1 MRAGIYNISTV
12 LHVKLYYVCKFS
24 GSVGISYTQIFSCL
38 HYLSVTFDRFSE
50 LEGIRDMFCNY
61 NLGQN
66 VLDTLV
72 EKASP
77 APPSNVA
84 LFFVEFLDLLNN
96 IDVGEGVTKVYL
108 AKVFV

>member
-1 MRAGIYNISTV
+1 MA
-12 LHVKLYYVCKFS
+12 
-24 GSVGISYTQIFSCL
+24 
-38 HYLSVTFDRFSE
+38 LS
-50 LEGIRDMFCNY
+50 Y

-72 EKASP
+72 EKAYP

-96 IDVGEGVTKVYL
+96 NDVVEGVTKVYL